1 MAGHRPWK
9 EIRGTADHDPERRRR
24 AEASRHEAE
33 SEQLVY
39 EQSLAEL
46 RRARAFTQA
55 QLAET
60 LNVPQSQISR
70 IEHQAEL
77 YISTL
82 ARYLEA
88 MGGHLELVGVFGD
101 QRIPLALGDLTHTA
115 TEAENADQQNESD
128 NDSFL
133 TAVPQP

>member
-1 MAGHRPWK
+1 MTNDEGEHMTGHRPWK
-9 EIRGTADHDPERRRR
+9 EIRGAADRD
-24 AEASRHEAE
+24 AEG
-33 SEQLVY
+33 EQRVY

-55 QLAET
+55 QLADA
-60 LNVPQSQISR
+60 LDVPQSQISR

-88 MGGHLELVGVFGD
+88 MGGHLELVGVFGN
-101 QRIPLALGDLTHTA
+101 QRIPLTLGDLTHSTSD
-115 TEAENADQQNESD
+115 TEGADAV
-128 NDSFL
+128 DSEPLL
-133 TAVPQP
+133 TPALQS

>member
-9 EIRGTADHDPERRRR
+9 EIRGAADRDPERRRR
-24 AEASRHEAE
+24 VEASRHEAE
-33 SEQLVY
+33 DEQAAY

-55 QLAET
+55 QLAEA
-60 LNVPQSQISR
+60 LDVPQSQISR

-88 MGGHLELVGVFGD
+88 MGGRLELIGVFGD
-101 QRIPLALGDLTHTA
+101 QRVRLTLGDLTHPTDK
-115 TEAENADQQNESD
+115 AEDADAADGEPL
-128 NDSFL
+128 L
-133 TAVPQP
+133 TTTSQP

>member
-1 MAGHRPWK
+1 MAK
-9 EIRGTADHDPERRRR
+9 
-24 AEASRHEAE
+24 
-33 SEQLVY
+33 
-39 EQSLAEL
+39 
-46 RRARAFTQA
+46 AFTQA

-70 IEHQAEL
+70 IEHQTEL

-101 QRIPLALGDLTHTA
+101 QRIPLAVGDLAHPGDDGESSEISGTA
-115 TEAENADQQNESD
+115 RDESLLGT
-128 NDSFL
+128 S
-133 TAVPQP
+133 PQS

>member
-9 EIRGTADHDPERRRR
+9 EIRGAADRDPERRRR
-24 AEASRHEAE
+24 AEVSRRDAE
-33 SEQLVY
+33 GEQRAY

-55 QLAET
+55 QLADA
-60 LNVPQSQISR
+60 LDVPQSQVSR

-101 QRIPLALGDLTHTA
+101 QRIPLMLGDLTQPDSD
-115 TEAENADQQNESD
+115 TEGADAA
-128 NDSFL
+128 DSEPLL
-133 TAVPQP
+133 TPAPQS